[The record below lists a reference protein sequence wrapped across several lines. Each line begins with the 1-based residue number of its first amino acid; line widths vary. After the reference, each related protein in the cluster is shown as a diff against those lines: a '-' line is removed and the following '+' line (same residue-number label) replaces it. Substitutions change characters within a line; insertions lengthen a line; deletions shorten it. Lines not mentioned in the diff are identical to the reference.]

1 MLVPHGG
8 ICQPFDF
15 AQGKPILYNA
25 SMWEVFWDVE
35 TKSWFDEAGSWD
47 PGDLGVSI
55 VAVYVR
61 RGNEGRMQSFWEKDF
76 EAMWK
81 IFRDADRIIGFNTLG
96 FDIPAMKPYA
106 PADFAALP
114 HFDILDKI
122 KLANFGRGASLNAIA
137 KDTLGTEK
145 LDSGANAIT
154 YWKKG
159 DADSLAF
166 LQKYCEADVAITRDI
181 YDFALKNK
189 YLKFTDKWNNAR
201 QVEVDFSYPVEAQSI
216 KQSSLF

>member
-1 MLVPHGG
+1 MKPTNIINPPGG
-8 ICQPFDF
+8 DV
-15 AQGKPILYNA
+15 K
-25 SMWEVFWDVE
+25 SEVFWDVE
-35 TKSWFDEAGSWD
+35 TKMFFDEAGSYD
-47 PGDLGVSI
+47 PADLGVSL
-55 VAVYVR
+55 VSVCVR
-61 RGNEGRMQSFWEKDF
+61 DGNREKMQSFWEKDF
-76 EAMWK
+76 DQMWK
-81 IFRDADRIIGFNTLG
+81 LFRDADRIIGFNTLG

-106 PADFAALP
+106 PADFTALP

-122 KLANFGRGASLNAIA
+122 KQANVGRGSSLNAIA

-145 LDSGANAIT
+145 IDSGTNAIT

-159 DADSLAF
+159 DAESLAI

-189 YLKFTDKWNNAR
+189 YLKFTDKWNNVR
-201 QVEVDFSYPVEAQSI
+201 QVEVDFSYPEEMAPV